1 MTCSARW
8 RTQTVSS
15 LASSDL
21 RCSFTLP
28 AAPAIDHRIKRAAI
42 RDGLN
47 TISVSLNM
55 VMAGTGEIN
64 CLRRLRYSFALHNLN
79 FKYGTHVMVHMSL
92 GLLFLG
98 GGKYTLGTS
107 DAAIACLVTAFFPRF
122 SQLSSDNKTYLQALR
137 HLWVLAVEP
146 RCLITRDVDTKE
158 VVYLPVKIK
167 VKDGSEVGTTQLIAP
182 TLIPDVDKIQSIRVD
197 TPRYWPFYLDIANMP
212 HHKESLLR
220 NQTLFV
226 KRRTAFLSYTEDPK
240 GSRSLFVRSG
250 SSAGDA
256 AVLDFPQL
264 KNTDQHPATDLQHFI
279 SSYSNDKFFLAFAD
293 RFCRDEGQTEQER
306 LFLAY
311 CHATLLDSIL
321 QDKSQTIQT
330 HLSLYRYRTMSMQSP
345 YFGLAQQDLRF
356 AAEFY
361 GKLYNRWFSGRSEN
375 NPRPAL
381 LRESTLRAA
390 LLQLDEKLEGWRTNA
405 LFRPMLRDYIRGAGI
420 PEFKKDS
427 ALGKLS
433 CALAVYLQRHSV
445 PVSTLL
451 VVLKALAVSSHGRCL
466 RAPPPHGTTDRPVL
480 DEAIKQVLHATGMQM
495 TSSVG
500 SGWSLTS
507 LEEILAT
514 WDKENEDGM
523 EVGE

>member
-1 MTCSARW
+1 M
-8 RTQTVSS
+8 
-15 LASSDL
+15 
-21 RCSFTLP
+21 
-28 AAPAIDHRIKRAAI
+28 I
-42 RDGLN
+42 
-47 TISVSLNM
+47 
-55 VMAGTGEIN
+55 MAGTGEIN
-64 CLRRLRYSFALHNLN
+64 CLRRLRYSFGMQNLN

-122 SQLSSDNKTYLQALR
+122 NQVSSDNKTYLQALR

-146 RCLITRDVDTKE
+146 RCLVTRDVDTKE

-167 VKDGSEVGTTQLIAP
+167 VKDENGLGTAQLIAP

-197 TPRYWPFYLDIANMP
+197 TPRYWPFYLDIANMS

-220 NQTLFV
+220 SQTLYV
-226 KRRTAFLSYTEDPK
+226 KRRSAFLSYTEDPK

-264 KNTDQHPATDLQHFI
+264 KLTDQHPATDLHEFI
-279 SSYSNDKFFLAFAD
+279 SSYSNDAFFLAFAD

-321 QDKSQTIQT
+321 QDKSDTIQT
-330 HLSLYRYRTMSMQSP
+330 HLTLYRYRTMSINSRHI
-345 YFGLAQQDLRF
+345 GLAQQDLRF

-361 GKLYNRWFSGRSEN
+361 NKVFMRWFSGISEN
-375 NPRPAL
+375 NVRPPL

-390 LLQLDEKLEGWRTNA
+390 SLQLDDQIEAFRTRKD
-405 LFRPMLRDYIRGAGI
+405 FTSMLRKYIRGAGI
-420 PEFKKDS
+420 PAYDRDTRRTEYE
-427 ALGKLS
+427 LS
-433 CALAVYLQRHSV
+433 RSLAMYLQRHNV

-451 VVLKALAVSSHGRCL
+451 VVLKALAVSSHARCL
-466 RAPPPHGTTDRPVL
+466 QAPPPHGTDDQTVL
-480 DEAIKQVLHATGMQM
+480 DEAIKEVVHATGLQM
-495 TSSVG
+495 TSYVG
-500 SGWSLTS
+500 GGWSISS

-514 WDKENEDGM
+514 WNEEVANTTPGDARM
-523 EVGE
+523 EAVE